1 MGIDMDLMTQTRRAA
16 FEAAYNA
23 DDMWTEELLHVYG
36 RDATKARYDVKRN
49 AATPMLK
56 ALRDIKMNADA
67 TWQMLSKVARNE
79 LVA

>member
-16 FEAAYNA
+16 FEAAYKA
-23 DDMWTEELLHVYG
+23 DDMWTEELLRVYG
-36 RDATKARYDVKRN
+36 RGAKKARYDIRRN